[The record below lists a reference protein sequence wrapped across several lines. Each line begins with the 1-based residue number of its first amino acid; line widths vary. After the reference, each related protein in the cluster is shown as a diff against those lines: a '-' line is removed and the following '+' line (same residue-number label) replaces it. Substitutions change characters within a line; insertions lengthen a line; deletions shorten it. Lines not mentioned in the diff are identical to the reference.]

1 MHLTCVCK
9 LISKESENKP
19 PSEERGAEVRSSSR
33 VTRASPLCVLPSSPC
48 CGACAGGR
56 VRGPGGAGRGRLL
69 SFAGPQG
76 WPMPPGSRG
85 WWIQR
90 RHRSQGE
97 SIRPLRNGNGST
109 PTFPQGP
116 PRGQGQTQSARARPA
131 GPLPL
136 KDQVAPRGG
145 PEPRDRPASMP
156 WAALPPPPGWPPLVP
171 PFGCD
176 PLFCPGLIQLVLQ
189 SCAPMAHPVTP
200 ATATLHL
207 YAESIYT

>member
-1 MHLTCVCK
+1 MR
-9 LISKESENKP
+9 KEAQRLGP
-19 PSEERGAEVRSSSR
+19 RAECLAR
-33 VTRASPLCVLPSSPC
+33 PLCVCFPAHRAAAPALAVGS
-48 CGACAGGR
+48 GDL
-56 VRGPGGAGRGRLL
+56 GGAGRGRLL
-69 SFAGPQG
+69 GFAGPQG

-176 PLFCPGLIQLVLQ
+176 PLFCPGLTQLVLQ
-189 SCAPMAHPVTP
+189 SCALMAHPVIP